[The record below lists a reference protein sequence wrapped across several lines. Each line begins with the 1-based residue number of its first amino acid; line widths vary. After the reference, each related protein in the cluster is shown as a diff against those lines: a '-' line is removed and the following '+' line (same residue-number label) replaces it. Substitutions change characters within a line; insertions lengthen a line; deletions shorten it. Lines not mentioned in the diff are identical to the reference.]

1 MAELERGLAGRV
13 DRLTCNLS
21 LRAAERIEVGVEV
34 TPMKPP
40 ELTLADYRALAAF
53 RVQLRRFLSFSS
65 SAAKAAGLEPQQY
78 QAILAIKGHV
88 GEDAPSISDL
98 AAQLLIRQHT
108 AVELAKRL
116 ETAGLVS
123 RHAHAKDRRIVL
135 LHLTPT
141 ADATLA
147 ALVVKHLEEL
157 EQIDVAV
164 GRLFGRGRSRAA
176 HGPERATP
184 PDDGT

>member
-1 MAELERGLAGRV
+1 
-13 DRLTCNLS
+13 
-21 LRAAERIEVGVEV
+21 
-34 TPMKPP
+34 MKPP

-65 SAAKAAGLEPQQY
+65 AAAKAAGLEPQQY
-78 QAILAIKGHV
+78 QAILAIKGHL

-116 ETAGLVS
+116 EAAGLVS

-135 LHLTPT
+135 LRLTPAANAALT
-141 ADATLA
+141 ELA
-147 ALVVKHLEEL
+147 AKHLEEL
-157 EQIDVAV
+157 QQIDVAV
-164 GRLFGRGRSRAA
+164 GRLFGRDRSRPTR
-176 HGPERATP
+176 GPKPATP
-184 PDDGT
+184 PDEVT